1 MEFRELK
8 ELSCLSLCN
17 WCLTLYNKPA
27 FICFSWGFYERKK
40 HKESEKEE
48 LLFHSP
54 MSPLPPFCALTQ
66 PWPCKA
72 ILCWGSFWWGLP
84 VLVGLWPPSA
94 FVCYLQA
101 SLTHLELSTAEAHR
115 EVAQYLGPPVLD
127 LLSKRQPCSG
137 HEHRSSLPPQLF
149 SLSAPSLWFYA
160 CVPFSRNTHGL
171 LFSAPDL
178 WSVTSCAHIDG
189 SVLFSGAPVFS
200 V

>member
-17 WCLTLYNKPA
+17 WCLTLYNEPA
-27 FICFSWGFYERKK
+27 VICFSWGFYERKK

-66 PWPCKA
+66 PRPCKA

-101 SLTHLELSTAEAHR
+101 SLTHLELSTAEAYCK
-115 EVAQYLGPPVLD
+115 VAQIWAPLCWT
-127 LLSKRQPCSG
+127 CSPSG
-137 HEHRSSLPPQLF
+137 SLALVMSITPHFPSSCFPFQLPAF
-149 SLSAPSLWFYA
+149 
-160 CVPFSRNTHGL
+160 
-171 LFSAPDL
+171 
-178 WSVTSCAHIDG
+178 G
-189 SVLFSGAPVFS
+189 SVS
-200 V
+200 VCPSQETHMVCCLVHQICGL